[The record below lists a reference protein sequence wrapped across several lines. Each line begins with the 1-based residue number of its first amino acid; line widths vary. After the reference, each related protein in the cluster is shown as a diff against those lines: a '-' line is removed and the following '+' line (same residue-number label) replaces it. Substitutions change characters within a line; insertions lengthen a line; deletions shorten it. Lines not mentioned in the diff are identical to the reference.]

1 MREVDNYIEGVGEK
15 VFKRIFIVLLTVL
28 LLAFGST
35 SAWAQSSLTLSDQ
48 NIEIGVKQVQHVD
61 TDDTAKNIETD
72 QEIVVEQTQVQSSIN
87 EEETDI
93 FIEESQVEQVESD
106 SLPTDGTNYE
116 QEAVI
121 EVTETETIL
130 EPGLTGENKDPNTYK
145 QEQTIEVIAEQTLEV
160 KDAEKVD
167 TVQDQDI
174 TVEYNQSLTV
184 TQEDQQSQE
193 TIIKTDQDQTFET
206 ENQTDYVKQEQK
218 TVIDTKQEG
227 EIKPS
232 EEINTIRQETEV
244 EVKQK
249 HHSETSG
256 NAKVQQDQSIEAV
269 SNSSE
274 TNSEDI
280 NIKAEAKNGI
290 EVMKKATQT
299 VVRVVQSIFVNDQG
313 AETFDQE
320 FIIDKNGVE
329 QSQSYT
335 QNYHWGTLTVIN
347 NVLLKLTKD
356 NDLESFLE
364 SIIHLNFLKNNIIE
378 VEEDYDDCYQDSDG
392 DGLPD
397 CFEIKIGTDPY
408 NPDSD
413 GDGLSDYFE
422 VIYHSPTS
430 FNYSLE
436 SMVYA
441 PTHLDPLSKDTDGN
455 GITDNLEDFDQ
466 DGLDNQ
472 TEQSK
477 GTNPYIKN

>member
-1 MREVDNYIEGVGEK
+1 M
-15 VFKRIFIVLLTVL
+15 
-28 LLAFGST
+28 
-35 SAWAQSSLTLSDQ
+35 
-48 NIEIGVKQVQHVD
+48 
-61 TDDTAKNIETD
+61 
-72 QEIVVEQTQVQSSIN
+72 
-87 EEETDI
+87 
-93 FIEESQVEQVESD
+93 
-106 SLPTDGTNYE
+106 
-116 QEAVI
+116 
-121 EVTETETIL
+121 
-130 EPGLTGENKDPNTYK
+130 
-145 QEQTIEVIAEQTLEV
+145 
-160 KDAEKVD
+160 
-167 TVQDQDI
+167 
-174 TVEYNQSLTV
+174 EYNQSLTV

-232 EEINTIRQETEV
+232 EEINTIKQETEV

-249 HHSETSG
+249 HQSETSG

-290 EVMKKATQT
+290 EVMKEATQT

>member
-1 MREVDNYIEGVGEK
+1 MDNYIEGVGEK
-15 VFKRIFIVLLTVL
+15 VFKRIFIVLLTAL
-28 LLAFGST
+28 FLAFSST
-35 SAWAQSSLTLSDQ
+35 SAWAQTLPLVDENVSGNQ
-48 NIEIGVKQVQHVD
+48 NIVIGGKQFQEVD
-61 TDDTAKNIETD
+61 TDDTAEDIETD
-72 QEIVVEQTQVQSSIN
+72 QAVVIEQTQVQSSTN
-87 EEETDI
+87 EEE
-93 FIEESQVEQVESD
+93 
-106 SLPTDGTNYE
+106 
-116 QEAVI
+116 
-121 EVTETETIL
+121 TETETIL
-130 EPGLTGENKDPNTYK
+130 DPGPTGENKDPNTYK
-145 QEQTIEVIAEQTLEV
+145 QEQRIEVIAEQTLEV

-167 TVQDQDI
+167 TIQDQDI

-206 ENQTDYVKQEQK
+206 KNQTDYVKQEQK

-232 EEINTIRQETEV
+232 EEINITKQETEV

-249 HHSETSG
+249 HKSETSG

-280 NIKAEAKNGI
+280 NIKAEARNGI

-329 QSQSYT
+329 QSQGYT

-378 VEEDYDDCYQDSDG
+378 VEED
-392 DGLPD
+392 L
-397 CFEIKIGTDPY
+397 KII
-408 NPDSD
+408 
-413 GDGLSDYFE
+413 L
-422 VIYHSPTS
+422 
-430 FNYSLE
+430 LR
-436 SMVYA
+436 
-441 PTHLDPLSKDTDGN
+441 
-455 GITDNLEDFDQ
+455 
-466 DGLDNQ
+466 
-472 TEQSK
+472 
-477 GTNPYIKN
+477 

>member
-1 MREVDNYIEGVGEK
+1 M
-15 VFKRIFIVLLTVL
+15 
-28 LLAFGST
+28 
-35 SAWAQSSLTLSDQ
+35 
-48 NIEIGVKQVQHVD
+48 
-61 TDDTAKNIETD
+61 
-72 QEIVVEQTQVQSSIN
+72 
-87 EEETDI
+87 
-93 FIEESQVEQVESD
+93 
-106 SLPTDGTNYE
+106 
-116 QEAVI
+116 
-121 EVTETETIL
+121 
-130 EPGLTGENKDPNTYK
+130 
-145 QEQTIEVIAEQTLEV
+145 
-160 KDAEKVD
+160 
-167 TVQDQDI
+167 
-174 TVEYNQSLTV
+174 TV

-280 NIKAEAKNGI
+280 NIKAEARNGI

-299 VVRVVQSIFVNDQG
+299 VVRVLQSIFVNDQG

-320 FIIDKNGVE
+320 FIIDKNGVK

-378 VEEDYDDCYQDSDG
+378 VEEDYDNNIIEVEEDYDIDKNGVEQSQSYTQNYHWGTPTVINNVLLKLTKDNNLESFPESIIHLNFLKNNIIDVEEDYDDCYQDSDG

-397 CFEIKIGTDPY
+397 CFEIKIGTNPYNPDSDGDGLSDYFEVIYHSPTSFNYSLESMVYAPTHLDPLNKDTDGNGMTDNLEDFDQDGLDNQTEQSKGTNPY

-477 GTNPYIKN
+477 GDESIQS